1 MHQNFLD
8 QDLGPDVGRVM
19 NDVATALV
27 AGNMTPEDAAKQLQ
41 DAWDNSK

>member
-27 AGNMTPEDAAKQLQ
+27 AGKMTPEDAAKALQ
-41 DAWDNSK
+41 DAMDNSK